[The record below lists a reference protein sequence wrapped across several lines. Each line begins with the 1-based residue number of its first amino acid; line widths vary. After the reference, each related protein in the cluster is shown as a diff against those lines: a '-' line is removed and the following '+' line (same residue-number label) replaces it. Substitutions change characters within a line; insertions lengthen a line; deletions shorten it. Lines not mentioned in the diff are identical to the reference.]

1 MKVETMKR
9 GKSFKSP
16 TTTEEEQTVTA
27 GQRVVNLLW
36 ENTQSKIAVW
46 TVLSSIA
53 LNSLL
58 CMTIIGFDIEV
69 NNNQMAI
76 ISLCLQP
83 ITLTTGIVIG
93 FYFSRTNHTAIGGTG
108 HKPAAS
114 SIGTR

>member
-1 MKVETMKR
+1 MAQRSYKA
-9 GKSFKSP
+9 P

-27 GQRVVNLLW
+27 GQRIVNLMW
-36 ENTQSKIAVW
+36 ETTQARIAVW
-46 TVLSSIA
+46 TVFSNIA

-58 CMTIIGFDIEV
+58 CISVVFLDIQV
-69 NNNQMAI
+69 TNNQMAV

-83 ITLTTGIVIG
+83 ISLTTGIVIG

-108 HKPAAS
+108 HKPAPS

>member
-1 MKVETMKR
+1 M
-9 GKSFKSP
+9 GKSFKLP
-16 TTTEEEQTVTA
+16 TTTQEEQAVTA
-27 GQRVVNLLW
+27 GQREVNMMW
-36 ENTQSKIAVW
+36 ERTQSVIARV
-46 TVLSSIA
+46 TVFSSIA
-53 LNSLL
+53 LNAVL
-58 CMTIIGFDIEV
+58 CVVIVGLNIQVT
-69 NNNQMAI
+69 NNQMAV

>member
-1 MKVETMKR
+1 M

-16 TTTEEEQTVTA
+16 TTTQEEQSVTA

-36 ENTQSKIAVW
+36 ENTQSKIAIW
-46 TVLSSIA
+46 TVASSIA
-53 LNSLL
+53 LNATL
-58 CMTIIGFDIEV
+58 CLSVIFLNFQIT
-69 NNNQMAI
+69 NNQMAV
-76 ISLCLQP
+76 ISLCIQP

-114 SIGTR
+114 SVGTR